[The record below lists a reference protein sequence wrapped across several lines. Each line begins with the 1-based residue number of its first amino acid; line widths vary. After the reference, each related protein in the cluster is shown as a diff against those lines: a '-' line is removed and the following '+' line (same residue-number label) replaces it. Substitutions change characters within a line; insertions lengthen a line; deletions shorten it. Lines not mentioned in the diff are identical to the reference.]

1 MSTPLLSACLIVRDE
16 ADRLEV
22 CLDALDGLV
31 DEVVVH
37 DTGSTDGSLDL
48 LRRRD
53 VVLIEGEWGDDFA
66 TARNTALEQAR
77 GEWVLSVDADEVA
90 QGDAVALRALL
101 GRLPGP
107 ALLVSIVNVASA
119 EAGGDVT
126 SVSPR
131 LFRRDGAVWRGRV
144 HERVEHPSTAAA
156 TPAAVPEEVLRL
168 QHEGYATVEALAAKG
183 RRNARLA
190 ERALGELLA
199 AAPRD
204 DAAVARTCLAL
215 GRACVGAGE
224 RQRAVD
230 AFEAVRELTSTG
242 TEWQQA
248 TDVLT
253 RVLLGAGEAAVALAL
268 AEQLL
273 ASGAERAYCDWLRAQ
288 ALAQLGDAP
297 GALDLLDRV
306 DRLVDPAGQRY
317 GLEQVAA
324 LRVLCEDLA
333 RASR

>member
-16 ADRLEV
+16 AHRLEV

-31 DEVVVH
+31 DEIVVH
-37 DTGSTDGSLDL
+37 DTGSTDGTVDL
-48 LRRRD
+48 LHRRD
-53 VVLIEGEWGDDFA
+53 VALVEGGWSDDFA
-66 TARNTALEQAR
+66 AARNTALERAR
-77 GEWVLSVDADEVA
+77 GEWVLSVDADEVV
-90 QGDAVALRALL
+90 QGDAIALRALL
-101 GRLPGP
+101 GRQPGP
-107 ALLVSIVNVASA
+107 ALLVSIVNVATA

-131 LFRRDGAVWRGRV
+131 LFRRHDAVWRGRV
-144 HERVEHPSTAAA
+144 HERVEHPGTAAA
-156 TPAAVPEEVLRL
+156 APVAVPEEVLRL
-168 QHEGYATVEALAAKG
+168 QHEGYATTEALAVKG

-190 ERALGELLA
+190 ERALEELLTTV
-199 AAPRD
+199 PRD
-204 DAAVARTCLAL
+204 DAAVARACLAL
-215 GRACVGAGE
+215 GRACVGAGD

-230 AFEAVRELTSTG
+230 AFEAVRELTSAG
-242 TEWQQA
+242 PEWQQA

-288 ALAQLGDAP
+288 ALAQLGDAS
-297 GALDLLDRV
+297 GALDLLARV

-317 GLEQVAA
+317 GLEKVAA
-324 LRVLCEDLA
+324 LRVLCEGLA